1 MTNKRD
7 LKAYVRYDGS
17 GRVIA
22 GSLVLR
28 RSKPKVGNWQEVQ
41 GYECCNQLYVL
52 TVVPPSI
59 GTSMSFTLKCD
70 GVTLFYSESVGATTI
85 EGVIINLNNN
95 FSGLG
100 TFTLVGND
108 DTIQLVVTSSLKD
121 ALCPT
126 GTLTIECTE
135 I

>member
-28 RSKPKVGNWQEVQ
+28 RAKPKVGNWKEVQ
-41 GYECCNQLYVL
+41 GYECCNQLFVL
-52 TVVPPSI
+52 TVVPASI
-59 GTSMSFTLKCD
+59 GTAMSFTLKCD
-70 GVTLFYSESVGATTI
+70 GVTLIFNEGIGASTI
-85 EGVIINLNNN
+85 EGVIANLNAQLP
-95 FSGLG
+95 GLG
-100 TFTLVGND
+100 TFVLVGE
-108 DTIQLVVTSSLKD
+108 DTIQLTVTSVLKD

>member
-28 RSKPKVGNWQEVQ
+28 RSKPKVGNWREVQ
-41 GYECCNQLYVL
+41 GYECCNQLFVL
-52 TVVPPSI
+52 TTTPASI
-59 GTSMSFTLKCD
+59 GTAMSFTLKCD
-70 GVTLFYSESVGATTI
+70 GVGLIFN
-85 EGVIINLNNN
+85 EGVGSATIGGVVTNLNATMP
-95 FSGLG
+95 GLG
-100 TFTLVGND
+100 TFVLVGE
-108 DTIQLVVTSSLKD
+108 DTIQLTVTSALKD

-126 GTLTIECTE
+126 GTLTIELQE

>member
-28 RSKPKVGNWQEVQ
+28 RNKPKVGSWKEVQ
-41 GYECCNQLYVL
+41 GYECCNQLFVL
-52 TVVPPSI
+52 TTTPPSI
-59 GTSMSFTLKCD
+59 GTSMSFRLKCD
-70 GVTLFYSESVGATTI
+70 GVTLFYSESVGASTI
-85 EGVIINLNNN
+85 EAVIINLNND

-100 TFTLVGND
+100 TFVLVGND
-108 DTIQLVVTSSLKD
+108 TIQLTVTSALKD
-121 ALCPT
+121 VLCPT
-126 GTLTIECTE
+126 GTLTIECIE